1 MNSTL
6 LTDAIN
12 FAKSHLQILDLLN
25 ERDNDEKL
33 ILLSVSC
40 KKTLFEGG
48 KDGYFLRVIFDY
60 RLRNERNTNGPDV
73 FIDLEYDNGKFKAL
87 PRL

>member
-6 LTDAIN
+6 LTNAIN
-12 FAKSHLQILDLLN
+12 FAKKHSQILDLL
-25 ERDNDEKL
+25 EDRDNNEDL

-40 KKTLFEGG
+40 KKTLYEGG

-60 RLRNERNTNGPDV
+60 RVRNERNTNGPDV
-73 FIDLEYDNGKFKAL
+73 FIDLEYDNGRFKAL
-87 PRL
+87 PQL